1 MGTKLLILAQ
11 SYIFTGWIDLGKAIS
26 DMFGGGDSKD
36 DLINAAN
43 SLDNIRPYLHFQDAV
58 GQVFNWIKWGII
70 KGVYNMA
77 NAAENL
83 ATNSLDFSKILQDA
97 GLNKWIQGYVLG
109 AAAAVMI
116 AVLVW
121 IGIKMML
128 GKEKTPVQ
136 NVILQAIIATFLIFN
151 LQPLTNWVVDQSTNI
166 YKAEVTE
173 GNTSSIPFEIIKG
186 NTNDIAYL
194 VYNNWPDFGTKK
206 DSGKIK
212 TLTDEDYGYNGW
224 GGKDGKKSFDR
235 LSATNLASAIT
246 PDTVDAMEKTAEK
259 LQKDHNWKTLKFKP
273 KYLKYQLIDGGD
285 KPAAVKIGKSSVPF
299 SNSYSGGYQRY
310 TVAFLPVVVSLL
322 ALSVAFLFITYVIIK
337 SFLDLAI
344 MQILA
349 LLIFSTDLDSG
360 ARTKAAIQDMFTAAL
375 TIALQGFELAFY
387 RIVVNFM
394 TNADMGPILYCVA
407 MIAATAMLWTGSS
420 KTAKFFGVD
429 TGAQKGW
436 AMGAIAA
443 NQTAGLFKKGAGL
456 IGGSVKGTAKMAHK
470 AVDLGGAGKTGVAAA
485 KEAHS
490 NGKTW
495 ADSLHEGYNASHAKS
510 QLKKDFLNGGGSR
523 HQWNKANRTGLV
535 PTTVSE
541 MADRMKQNNG
551 LTDNEYNAL
560 RKPTSDKNRYEDF
573 ALEHANTAQ
582 KSGLKS
588 SIEGAK
594 SALYTAY
601 PVRNNSQEVAEAR
614 KDLRHAVK
622 EGKQTINDPNATDKE
637 MEQAKSKIDV
647 AAERYRKA
655 TGMTPPNI
663 PPTPNRS
670 ETDENTKVDESK
682 DKITTPPNIPNMDQ
696 TTDSKDDDKP
706 PVPPINT
713 EAKEMPKVSE
723 ENVQGQGNKKK
734 ILEKSTPDEITKS
747 KEKAKESIVTNHEPD
762 DPSTETKDNK
772 VNELPK
778 VSEEQIQGQDNRKH
792 ITEKGGTNQITKAK
806 EKGID
811 QKINSQDDEK
821 KDDIPTNTVASETT
835 KLSEEQVQGQ
845 GTRKNIIEKGGVDQ
859 ISKIKDQTNNPSTIT
874 NEKTV
879 GSSDQHIPTNTES
892 TTVNEEQ
899 VQGQGS
905 EKNIVEKG
913 GVDQISKIKDQ
924 TNNPSTVT
932 DEKTIG
938 NSDQHVPTNTEST
951 PVSEEQIQ
959 GQGSKKNIVEKGG
972 VDQIS
977 KIKDQTNNPSTIT
990 NEKTIETPAP
1000 SSPTTGSTTVSEEQV
1015 QGHGGSKNVI
1025 EKTEPQSVTITK
1037 DKSGRPTITTTTTS
1051 QTSAVTNPEVIQ
1063 PDTQEQTIQESPQ
1076 KVNITKTGG
1085 SQDIT
1090 ISSQPSSTN
1099 TTVSETPTKFAAPDP
1114 TLVSNN
1120 PSAPTL
1126 ESVLHGKH
1134 YVKHYTQNVK
1144 QDVTTEINREQI
1156 DHHIDKFNKKVDF
1169 KSTNSNNIAPKPPRK
1184 DK

>member
-70 KGVYNMA
+70 KGVYSMA

-407 MIAATAMLWTGSS
+407 MIAATAMLWTGSA

-485 KEAHS
+485 TKAHK

-495 ADSLHEGYNASHAKS
+495 GDSFHEGYNASHAKS
-510 QLKKDFLNGGGSR
+510 QLKKDFLAGGGSR

-560 RKPTSDKNRYEDF
+560 RKPTSDKNRHEDF

-655 TGMTPPNI
+655 TGVTPPNI
-663 PPTPNRS
+663 PPTPNSS
-670 ETDENTKVDESK
+670 ETDENTTVDESK
-682 DKITTPPNIPNMDQ
+682 DKTTTPPNIDQ

-706 PVPPINT
+706 PVPPMNT

-762 DPSTETKDNK
+762 NPSTETKDNK

-874 NEKTV
+874 
-879 GSSDQHIPTNTES
+879 S
-892 TTVNEEQ
+892 
-899 VQGQGS
+899 
-905 EKNIVEKG
+905 
-913 GVDQISKIKDQ
+913 
-924 TNNPSTVT
+924 
-932 DEKTIG
+932 
-938 NSDQHVPTNTEST
+938 
-951 PVSEEQIQ
+951 
-959 GQGSKKNIVEKGG
+959 
-972 VDQIS
+972 
-977 KIKDQTNNPSTIT
+977 
-990 NEKTIETPAP
+990 EKTIENSPP
-1000 SSPTTGSTTVSEEQV
+1000 SSPTTESTTVSEEQV
-1015 QGHGGSKNVI
+1015 QGQGTRKNII
-1025 EKTEPQSVTITK
+1025 EKTEPQSVIITK
-1037 DKSGRPTITTTTTS
+1037 DKSGRPTITTTS

-1114 TLVSNN
+1114 TLISNN

-1134 YVKHYTQNVK
+1134 FVKHYTQNVK

-1169 KSTNSNNIAPKPPRK
+1169 KSTGSNNIAPKPPRK

>member
-1 MGTKLLILAQ
+1 MGTKLLVLAQ

-70 KGVYNMA
+70 KGVYSMA

-97 GLNKWIQGYVLG
+97 GLNKWIQGYILG

-173 GNTSSIPFEIIKG
+173 GNSSSIPFEIIKG

-407 MIAATAMLWTGSS
+407 MLAATAMLWTGSS

-470 AVDLGGAGKTGVAAA
+470 AVDLGGAGKAGVAAA

-551 LTDNEYNAL
+551 LTDNEYNML

-573 ALEHANTAQ
+573 ALNHADTAQ

-588 SIEGAK
+588 SIDAAK

-637 MEQAKSKIDV
+637 MDQAKSKIDM
-647 AAERYRKA
+647 ATERYRKA

-670 ETDENTKVDESK
+670 EADENTKVDESK
-682 DKITTPPNIPNMDQ
+682 DQITTPPNIDQ

-706 PVPPINT
+706 PIPPINT

-723 ENVQGQGNKKK
+723 KNVQGQSNKKK
-734 ILEKSTPDEITKS
+734 ILEKSTPDEVTKS
-747 KEKAKESIVTNHEPD
+747 KEKAKESIVTNNEPD
-762 DPSTETKDNK
+762 DPSKETKDNK

-806 EKGID
+806 EKGIN

-859 ISKIKDQTNNPSTIT
+859 ISKIKD
-874 NEKTV
+874 K
-879 GSSDQHIPTNTES
+879 
-892 TTVNEEQ
+892 
-899 VQGQGS
+899 
-905 EKNIVEKG
+905 
-913 GVDQISKIKDQ
+913 

-932 DEKTIG
+932 DEKTIE
-938 NSDQHVPTNTEST
+938 NST
-951 PVSEEQIQ
+951 PSSPTTEANTVSEEQIQ
-959 GQGSKKNIVEKGG
+959 G
-972 VDQIS
+972 
-977 KIKDQTNNPSTIT
+977 
-990 NEKTIETPAP
+990 
-1000 SSPTTGSTTVSEEQV
+1000 
-1015 QGHGGSKNVI
+1015 HGGNKNVI
-1025 EKTEPQSVTITK
+1025 EKMGPQSVTITK

-1134 YVKHYTQNVK
+1134 FVKHYTQNVK

-1169 KSTNSNNIAPKPPRK
+1169 KSTGSNNIAPKPPRK

>member
-1 MGTKLLILAQ
+1 MYGKEKYMGTKLLILAQ

-70 KGVYNMA
+70 KGVYSMA

-173 GNTSSIPFEIIKG
+173 GNSSSIPFEIIKG

-407 MIAATAMLWTGSS
+407 MLAATAMLWTGSS

-551 LTDNEYNAL
+551 LTDNEYNML

-573 ALEHANTAQ
+573 ALNHADTAQ

-588 SIEGAK
+588 SIDAAK

-637 MEQAKSKIDV
+637 MDQAKSKIDV

-670 ETDENTKVDESK
+670 EADENTKVDESK
-682 DKITTPPNIPNMDQ
+682 DKITTPPNIDQ

-723 ENVQGQGNKKK
+723 ENVQGQSNKKK
-734 ILEKSTPDEITKS
+734 ILEKSTPDEVTKS
-747 KEKAKESIVTNHEPD
+747 KEKAKESIVTNNKPD
-762 DPSTETKDNK
+762 DPSKETKDNK

-792 ITEKGGTNQITKAK
+792 VTEKGGTNQITKAK
-806 EKGID
+806 EKGIN

-859 ISKIKDQTNNPSTIT
+859 ISKIKDQTNNPST
-874 NEKTV
+874 
-879 GSSDQHIPTNTES
+879 
-892 TTVNEEQ
+892 
-899 VQGQGS
+899 
-905 EKNIVEKG
+905 
-913 GVDQISKIKDQ
+913 
-924 TNNPSTVT
+924 VT
-932 DEKTIG
+932 DEKTIE
-938 NSDQHVPTNTEST
+938 NST
-951 PVSEEQIQ
+951 PSIPTTEANTVSEEQIQ
-959 GQGSKKNIVEKGG
+959 G
-972 VDQIS
+972 
-977 KIKDQTNNPSTIT
+977 
-990 NEKTIETPAP
+990 
-1000 SSPTTGSTTVSEEQV
+1000 
-1015 QGHGGSKNVI
+1015 HGGSKNLI
-1025 EKTEPQSVTITK
+1025 EKTGPQSVTITK

-1090 ISSQPSSTN
+1090 ISSKPSSTN

-1134 YVKHYTQNVK
+1134 FVKHYTQNVK

-1169 KSTNSNNIAPKPPRK
+1169 KSTGSNNIAPKPPRK

>member
-1 MGTKLLILAQ
+1 MYGKEKYMGTKLLVLAQ

-70 KGVYNMA
+70 KGVYSMA

-97 GLNKWIQGYVLG
+97 GLNKWIQGYILG

-173 GNTSSIPFEIIKG
+173 GNSSSIPFEIIKG

-407 MIAATAMLWTGSS
+407 MLAATAMLWTGSS

-470 AVDLGGAGKTGVAAA
+470 AVDLGGAGKAGVAAA

-551 LTDNEYNAL
+551 LTDNEYNML

-573 ALEHANTAQ
+573 ALNHADTAQ

-588 SIEGAK
+588 SIDAAK

-637 MEQAKSKIDV
+637 MDQAKSKIDM
-647 AAERYRKA
+647 ATERYRKA

-670 ETDENTKVDESK
+670 EADENTKVDESK
-682 DKITTPPNIPNMDQ
+682 DQITTPPNIDQ

-706 PVPPINT
+706 PIPPINT

-723 ENVQGQGNKKK
+723 KNVQGQSNKKK
-734 ILEKSTPDEITKS
+734 ILEKSTPDEVTKS
-747 KEKAKESIVTNHEPD
+747 KEKAKESIVTNNEPD
-762 DPSTETKDNK
+762 DPSKETKDNK

-806 EKGID
+806 EKGIN

-859 ISKIKDQTNNPSTIT
+859 ISKIKD
-874 NEKTV
+874 K
-879 GSSDQHIPTNTES
+879 
-892 TTVNEEQ
+892 
-899 VQGQGS
+899 
-905 EKNIVEKG
+905 
-913 GVDQISKIKDQ
+913 

-932 DEKTIG
+932 DEKTIE
-938 NSDQHVPTNTEST
+938 NST
-951 PVSEEQIQ
+951 PSSPTTEANTVSEEQIQ
-959 GQGSKKNIVEKGG
+959 G
-972 VDQIS
+972 
-977 KIKDQTNNPSTIT
+977 
-990 NEKTIETPAP
+990 
-1000 SSPTTGSTTVSEEQV
+1000 
-1015 QGHGGSKNVI
+1015 HGGNKNVI
-1025 EKTEPQSVTITK
+1025 EKTGPQSVTITK

-1134 YVKHYTQNVK
+1134 FVKHYTQNVK

-1169 KSTNSNNIAPKPPRK
+1169 KSTGSNNIAPKPPRK

>member
-1 MGTKLLILAQ
+1 MYGKEKYMGTKLLILAQ

-70 KGVYNMA
+70 KGVYSMA

-173 GNTSSIPFEIIKG
+173 GNSSSIPFEIIKG

-407 MIAATAMLWTGSS
+407 MLAATAMLWTGSS

-551 LTDNEYNAL
+551 LTDNEYNML

-573 ALEHANTAQ
+573 ALNHADTAQ

-588 SIEGAK
+588 SIDAAK

-637 MEQAKSKIDV
+637 MDQAKSKIDV

-670 ETDENTKVDESK
+670 EADENTKVDESK
-682 DKITTPPNIPNMDQ
+682 DKITTPPNIDQ

-723 ENVQGQGNKKK
+723 ENVQGQSNKKK
-734 ILEKSTPDEITKS
+734 ILEKSTPDEVTKS
-747 KEKAKESIVTNHEPD
+747 KEKAKESIVTNNKPD
-762 DPSTETKDNK
+762 DPSKETKDNK

-792 ITEKGGTNQITKAK
+792 VTEKGGTNQITKAK
-806 EKGID
+806 EKGIN

-859 ISKIKDQTNNPSTIT
+859 ISKIKDQTNNPST
-874 NEKTV
+874 
-879 GSSDQHIPTNTES
+879 
-892 TTVNEEQ
+892 
-899 VQGQGS
+899 
-905 EKNIVEKG
+905 
-913 GVDQISKIKDQ
+913 
-924 TNNPSTVT
+924 VT
-932 DEKTIG
+932 DEKTIE
-938 NSDQHVPTNTEST
+938 NST
-951 PVSEEQIQ
+951 PSSPTTEANTVSEEQIQ
-959 GQGSKKNIVEKGG
+959 G
-972 VDQIS
+972 
-977 KIKDQTNNPSTIT
+977 
-990 NEKTIETPAP
+990 
-1000 SSPTTGSTTVSEEQV
+1000 
-1015 QGHGGSKNVI
+1015 HGGSKNLI
-1025 EKTEPQSVTITK
+1025 EKTGPQSVTITK

-1051 QTSAVTNPEVIQ
+1051 QTSAVTNSEVIQ

-1134 YVKHYTQNVK
+1134 FVKHYTQNVK

-1169 KSTNSNNIAPKPPRK
+1169 KSTGSNNIAPKPPRK

>member
-151 LQPLTNWVVDQSTNI
+151 LQPLNNWVVDQSTNI

-387 RIVVNFM
+387 RIVVNFI

-510 QLKKDFLNGGGSR
+510 QLKKDFLNSGSR

-551 LTDNEYNAL
+551 LLDNEYNAL

-696 TTDSKDDDKP
+696 
-706 PVPPINT
+706 
-713 EAKEMPKVSE
+713 
-723 ENVQGQGNKKK
+723 KKK

-859 ISKIKDQTNNPSTIT
+859 ISKIKDQTNNPSTET
-874 NEKTV
+874 KDNK
-879 GSSDQHIPTNTES
+879 
-892 TTVNEEQ
+892 VNELP
-899 VQGQGS
+899 
-905 EKNIVEKG
+905 K
-913 GVDQISKIKDQ
+913 
-924 TNNPSTVT
+924 
-932 DEKTIG
+932 
-938 NSDQHVPTNTEST
+938 
-951 PVSEEQIQ
+951 VSEEQI
-959 GQGSKKNIVEKGG
+959 
-972 VDQIS
+972 
-977 KIKDQTNNPSTIT
+977 
-990 NEKTIETPAP
+990 
-1000 SSPTTGSTTVSEEQV
+1000 

-1025 EKTEPQSVTITK
+1025 EKTAPQSVTITK

-1099 TTVSETPTKFAAPDP
+1099 TTVSETPTKFAAPNP

>member
-1 MGTKLLILAQ
+1 MYGKEKYMGTKLLILAQ

-70 KGVYNMA
+70 KGVYSMA

-173 GNTSSIPFEIIKG
+173 GNSSSIPFEIIKG

-407 MIAATAMLWTGSS
+407 MLAATAMLWTGSS

-551 LTDNEYNAL
+551 LTDNEYNML

-573 ALEHANTAQ
+573 ALNHADTAQ

-588 SIEGAK
+588 SIDAAK

-637 MEQAKSKIDV
+637 MDQAKSKIDV

-670 ETDENTKVDESK
+670 EPNRSEADENTKVDESK
-682 DKITTPPNIPNMDQ
+682 DKITTPPNIDQ

-723 ENVQGQGNKKK
+723 ENVQGQSNKKK
-734 ILEKSTPDEITKS
+734 ILEKSTPDEVTKS
-747 KEKAKESIVTNHEPD
+747 KEKAKESIVTNNEPD
-762 DPSTETKDNK
+762 DPSKETKDNK

-792 ITEKGGTNQITKAK
+792 VTEKGGTNQITKAK
-806 EKGID
+806 EKGIN

-859 ISKIKDQTNNPSTIT
+859 ISKIKDQTNNPSTVT
-874 NEKTV
+874 DEKTI
-879 GSSDQHIPTNTES
+879 GNSGQHIPTNTES
-892 TTVNEEQ
+892 TPVN
-899 VQGQGS
+899 
-905 EKNIVEKG
+905 
-913 GVDQISKIKDQ
+913 
-924 TNNPSTVT
+924 
-932 DEKTIG
+932 
-938 NSDQHVPTNTEST
+938 
-951 PVSEEQIQ
+951 EEQIQ
-959 GQGSKKNIVEKGG
+959 GQDNKKNIVEKGG

-990 NEKTIETPAP
+990 NEKTIENSTP
-1000 SSPTTGSTTVSEEQV
+1000 SSPTTEANTVSEEQI
-1015 QGHGGSKNVI
+1015 QGHGGSKNLI
-1025 EKTEPQSVTITK
+1025 EKTGPQSVTITK

-1099 TTVSETPTKFAAPDP
+1099 TTVSETPNKFAAPDP
-1114 TLVSNN
+1114 TLISNN

-1134 YVKHYTQNVK
+1134 FVKHYTQNVK

-1169 KSTNSNNIAPKPPRK
+1169 KSTGSNNIAPKPPRK

>member
-70 KGVYNMA
+70 KGVYSMA

-173 GNTSSIPFEIIKG
+173 GNSSSIPFEIIKG

-407 MIAATAMLWTGSS
+407 MLAATAMLWTGSS

-551 LTDNEYNAL
+551 LTDNEYNML

-573 ALEHANTAQ
+573 ALNHADTAQ

-588 SIEGAK
+588 SIDAAK

-637 MEQAKSKIDV
+637 MDQAKSKIDV

-670 ETDENTKVDESK
+670 EADENTKVDESK
-682 DKITTPPNIPNMDQ
+682 DKITTPPNIDQ

-723 ENVQGQGNKKK
+723 ENVQGQSNKKK
-734 ILEKSTPDEITKS
+734 ILEKSTPDEVTKS
-747 KEKAKESIVTNHEPD
+747 KEKAKESIVTNNKPD
-762 DPSTETKDNK
+762 DPSKETKDNK

-792 ITEKGGTNQITKAK
+792 VTEKGGTNQITKAK
-806 EKGID
+806 EKGIN

-859 ISKIKDQTNNPSTIT
+859 ISKIKDQTNNPST
-874 NEKTV
+874 
-879 GSSDQHIPTNTES
+879 
-892 TTVNEEQ
+892 
-899 VQGQGS
+899 
-905 EKNIVEKG
+905 
-913 GVDQISKIKDQ
+913 
-924 TNNPSTVT
+924 VT
-932 DEKTIG
+932 DEKTIE
-938 NSDQHVPTNTEST
+938 NST
-951 PVSEEQIQ
+951 PSIPTTEANTVSEEQIQ
-959 GQGSKKNIVEKGG
+959 G
-972 VDQIS
+972 
-977 KIKDQTNNPSTIT
+977 
-990 NEKTIETPAP
+990 
-1000 SSPTTGSTTVSEEQV
+1000 
-1015 QGHGGSKNVI
+1015 HGGSKNLI
-1025 EKTEPQSVTITK
+1025 EKTGPQSVTITK

-1090 ISSQPSSTN
+1090 ISSKPSSTN

-1134 YVKHYTQNVK
+1134 FVKHYTQNVK

-1169 KSTNSNNIAPKPPRK
+1169 KSTGSNNIAPKPPRK

>member
-70 KGVYNMA
+70 KGVYSMA

-485 KEAHS
+485 TKAHK

-495 ADSLHEGYNASHAKS
+495 GDSFHEGYNASHAKS
-510 QLKKDFLNGGGSR
+510 QLKKDFLAGGGSR

-601 PVRNNSQEVAEAR
+601 PVGNNSQEVAEAR

-637 MEQAKSKIDV
+637 MDQAKSKIDV

-670 ETDENTKVDESK
+670 EADENTKVDESK
-682 DKITTPPNIPNMDQ
+682 DKITTPPNIDQ

-723 ENVQGQGNKKK
+723 ENVQGQSNKKK

-747 KEKAKESIVTNHEPD
+747 KEKAKE
-762 DPSTETKDNK
+762 
-772 VNELPK
+772 
-778 VSEEQIQGQDNRKH
+778 
-792 ITEKGGTNQITKAK
+792 
-806 EKGID
+806 KGIN

-821 KDDIPTNTVASETT
+821 KDDIPNNTVANETT

-845 GTRKNIIEKGGVDQ
+845 G
-859 ISKIKDQTNNPSTIT
+859 
-874 NEKTV
+874 
-879 GSSDQHIPTNTES
+879 
-892 TTVNEEQ
+892 
-899 VQGQGS
+899 
-905 EKNIVEKG
+905 
-913 GVDQISKIKDQ
+913 
-924 TNNPSTVT
+924 
-932 DEKTIG
+932 
-938 NSDQHVPTNTEST
+938 
-951 PVSEEQIQ
+951 
-959 GQGSKKNIVEKGG
+959 
-972 VDQIS
+972 
-977 KIKDQTNNPSTIT
+977 
-990 NEKTIETPAP
+990 
-1000 SSPTTGSTTVSEEQV
+1000 
-1015 QGHGGSKNVI
+1015 
-1025 EKTEPQSVTITK
+1025 QSVTITK
-1037 DKSGRPTITTTTTS
+1037 DTSGRPTITTTS

-1063 PDTQEQTIQESPQ
+1063 PDTQEQTIQDSPQ

-1099 TTVSETPTKFAAPDP
+1099 TTISETPTKFVAPDP

-1144 QDVTTEINREQI
+1144 QDITTEINREQL

-1169 KSTNSNNIAPKPPRK
+1169 KSTNSNNIASKPLRK

>member
-36 DLINAAN
+36 DLTNAAN

-70 KGVYNMA
+70 KGVYSMA

-485 KEAHS
+485 TKAHK

-495 ADSLHEGYNASHAKS
+495 GDSFHEGYNASHAKS
-510 QLKKDFLNGGGSR
+510 QLKKDFLAGGGSR

-560 RKPTSDKNRYEDF
+560 RKPTGDKNRYEDF

-655 TGMTPPNI
+655 TGVTPPNI
-663 PPTPNRS
+663 PPTPNSS

-682 DKITTPPNIPNMDQ
+682 DKITTPPNIDQ

-706 PVPPINT
+706 PVPPMNT

-762 DPSTETKDNK
+762 NPSTETKDNK

-806 EKGID
+806 EKGIN

-899 VQGQGS
+899 VQGQG
-905 EKNIVEKG
+905 N
-913 GVDQISKIKDQ
+913 
-924 TNNPSTVT
+924 
-932 DEKTIG
+932 
-938 NSDQHVPTNTEST
+938 
-951 PVSEEQIQ
+951 
-959 GQGSKKNIVEKGG
+959 KKNIVEKGG

-990 NEKTIETPAP
+990 SEKTIENSTP
-1000 SSPTTGSTTVSEEQV
+1000 SSPTTESTTVSEEQV
-1015 QGHGGSKNVI
+1015 QGQGTRKNII
-1025 EKTEPQSVTITK
+1025 EKTEPQSVIITK
-1037 DKSGRPTITTTTTS
+1037 DKSGRPTITTTS

-1114 TLVSNN
+1114 TLISNN

-1134 YVKHYTQNVK
+1134 FVKHYTQNVK

-1169 KSTNSNNIAPKPPRK
+1169 KSTGSNNIAPKPPRK

>member
-1 MGTKLLILAQ
+1 MYGKEKYMGTKLLILAQ

-36 DLINAAN
+36 DLTNAAN

-70 KGVYNMA
+70 KGVYSMA

-485 KEAHS
+485 TKAHK

-495 ADSLHEGYNASHAKS
+495 GDSFHEGYNASHAKS
-510 QLKKDFLNGGGSR
+510 QLKKDFLAGGGSR

-655 TGMTPPNI
+655 TGVTPPNI
-663 PPTPNRS
+663 PPTPNSS

-682 DKITTPPNIPNMDQ
+682 DKITTPPNIDQ

-706 PVPPINT
+706 PVPPMNT

-762 DPSTETKDNK
+762 NPSTETKDNK

-806 EKGID
+806 EKGIN

-899 VQGQGS
+899 VQGQG
-905 EKNIVEKG
+905 N
-913 GVDQISKIKDQ
+913 
-924 TNNPSTVT
+924 
-932 DEKTIG
+932 
-938 NSDQHVPTNTEST
+938 
-951 PVSEEQIQ
+951 
-959 GQGSKKNIVEKGG
+959 KKNIVEKGG

-990 NEKTIETPAP
+990 SEKTIENSTP
-1000 SSPTTGSTTVSEEQV
+1000 SSPTTESTTVSEEQV
-1015 QGHGGSKNVI
+1015 QGQGTRKNII
-1025 EKTEPQSVTITK
+1025 EKTEPQSVIITK
-1037 DKSGRPTITTTTTS
+1037 DKSGRPTITTTS

-1114 TLVSNN
+1114 TLISNN

-1134 YVKHYTQNVK
+1134 FVKHYTQNVK

-1169 KSTNSNNIAPKPPRK
+1169 KSTGSNNIAPKPPRK

>member
-70 KGVYNMA
+70 KGVYSMA

-173 GNTSSIPFEIIKG
+173 GNSSSIPFEIIKG

-407 MIAATAMLWTGSS
+407 MLAATAMLWTGSS

-551 LTDNEYNAL
+551 LTDNEYNML

-573 ALEHANTAQ
+573 ALNHADTAQ

-588 SIEGAK
+588 SIDAAK

-637 MEQAKSKIDV
+637 MDQAKSKIDV

-670 ETDENTKVDESK
+670 EADENTKVDESK
-682 DKITTPPNIPNMDQ
+682 DKITTPPNIDQ

-723 ENVQGQGNKKK
+723 ENVQGQSNKKK
-734 ILEKSTPDEITKS
+734 ILEKSTPDEVTKS
-747 KEKAKESIVTNHEPD
+747 KEKAKESIVTNNKPD
-762 DPSTETKDNK
+762 DPSKETKDNK

-792 ITEKGGTNQITKAK
+792 VTEKGGTNQITKAK
-806 EKGID
+806 EKGIN

-859 ISKIKDQTNNPSTIT
+859 ISKIKDQTNNPST
-874 NEKTV
+874 
-879 GSSDQHIPTNTES
+879 
-892 TTVNEEQ
+892 
-899 VQGQGS
+899 
-905 EKNIVEKG
+905 
-913 GVDQISKIKDQ
+913 
-924 TNNPSTVT
+924 VT
-932 DEKTIG
+932 DEKTIE
-938 NSDQHVPTNTEST
+938 NST
-951 PVSEEQIQ
+951 PSSPTTEANTVSEEQIQ
-959 GQGSKKNIVEKGG
+959 G
-972 VDQIS
+972 
-977 KIKDQTNNPSTIT
+977 
-990 NEKTIETPAP
+990 
-1000 SSPTTGSTTVSEEQV
+1000 
-1015 QGHGGSKNVI
+1015 HGGSKNLI
-1025 EKTEPQSVTITK
+1025 EKTGPQSVTITK

-1051 QTSAVTNPEVIQ
+1051 QTSAVTNSEVIQ

-1134 YVKHYTQNVK
+1134 FVKHYTQNVK

-1169 KSTNSNNIAPKPPRK
+1169 KSTGSNNIAPKPPRK

>member
-70 KGVYNMA
+70 KGVYSMA

-485 KEAHS
+485 TKAHK

-495 ADSLHEGYNASHAKS
+495 GDSFHEGYNASHAKS
-510 QLKKDFLNGGGSR
+510 QLKKDFLAGGGSR

-601 PVRNNSQEVAEAR
+601 PVGNNSQEVAEAR

-637 MEQAKSKIDV
+637 MDQAKSKIDV

-670 ETDENTKVDESK
+670 EADENTKVDESK
-682 DKITTPPNIPNMDQ
+682 DKITTPPNIDQ

-713 EAKEMPKVSE
+713 EAKKMPKVSE
-723 ENVQGQGNKKK
+723 ENVQGQSNKKK

-747 KEKAKESIVTNHEPD
+747 KEKAKE
-762 DPSTETKDNK
+762 
-772 VNELPK
+772 
-778 VSEEQIQGQDNRKH
+778 
-792 ITEKGGTNQITKAK
+792 
-806 EKGID
+806 KGIN

-821 KDDIPTNTVASETT
+821 KDDIPNNTVASETT

-845 GTRKNIIEKGGVDQ
+845 GARKNII
-859 ISKIKDQTNNPSTIT
+859 
-874 NEKTV
+874 
-879 GSSDQHIPTNTES
+879 
-892 TTVNEEQ
+892 
-899 VQGQGS
+899 
-905 EKNIVEKG
+905 EKG

-938 NSDQHVPTNTEST
+938 NSGQHIPTNTEST
-951 PVSEEQIQ
+951 PVNEEQIQ
-959 GQGSKKNIVEKGG
+959 EQGSKKNI
-972 VDQIS
+972 
-977 KIKDQTNNPSTIT
+977 
-990 NEKTIETPAP
+990 
-1000 SSPTTGSTTVSEEQV
+1000 
-1015 QGHGGSKNVI
+1015 I
-1025 EKTEPQSVTITK
+1025 EKTGPQSVTITK
-1037 DKSGRPTITTTTTS
+1037 DTSGRPTITTTS

-1063 PDTQEQTIQESPQ
+1063 PDTQEQTIQDSPQ

-1099 TTVSETPTKFAAPDP
+1099 TTISETPTKFVAPDP

-1144 QDVTTEINREQI
+1144 QDITTEINREQL

-1169 KSTNSNNIAPKPPRK
+1169 KSTNSNNIASKPLRK

>member
-1 MGTKLLILAQ
+1 MYGKEKYMGIKLLVLAQ

-70 KGVYNMA
+70 KGVYSMA

-97 GLNKWIQGYVLG
+97 GLNKWIQGYILG

-173 GNTSSIPFEIIKG
+173 GNSSSIPFEIIKG

-407 MIAATAMLWTGSS
+407 MLAATAMLWTGSS

-573 ALEHANTAQ
+573 ALKHADTAQ
-582 KSGLKS
+582 KSGLRS
-588 SIEGAK
+588 SLDNAD

-601 PVRNNSQEVAEAR
+601 PVRNNSEEVAKAR

-637 MEQAKSKIDV
+637 MDQAKSKIDV

-670 ETDENTKVDESK
+670 EADENTKVDESK
-682 DKITTPPNIPNMDQ
+682 DKITTPPNIDQ

-723 ENVQGQGNKKK
+723 ENVQGQSNKKK
-734 ILEKSTPDEITKS
+734 ILEKSTPDEVTKS
-747 KEKAKESIVTNHEPD
+747 KEKAKESIVTNNEPD
-762 DPSTETKDNK
+762 DPSKETNEPDDPSKETKDNK

-806 EKGID
+806 EKGIN

-874 NEKTV
+874 NEKT
-879 GSSDQHIPTNTES
+879 IEN
-892 TTVNEEQ
+892 
-899 VQGQGS
+899 
-905 EKNIVEKG
+905 
-913 GVDQISKIKDQ
+913 
-924 TNNPSTVT
+924 
-932 DEKTIG
+932 
-938 NSDQHVPTNTEST
+938 ST
-951 PVSEEQIQ
+951 PSSPTTEANTVSEEQI
-959 GQGSKKNIVEKGG
+959 
-972 VDQIS
+972 
-977 KIKDQTNNPSTIT
+977 
-990 NEKTIETPAP
+990 
-1000 SSPTTGSTTVSEEQV
+1000 

-1025 EKTEPQSVTITK
+1025 EKTDPQSVTITK

-1134 YVKHYTQNVK
+1134 FVKHYTQNVK

-1169 KSTNSNNIAPKPPRK
+1169 KSTGSNNIAPKPPRK

>member
-151 LQPLTNWVVDQSTNI
+151 LQPLNNWVVDQSTNI

-387 RIVVNFM
+387 RIVVNFI

-510 QLKKDFLNGGGSR
+510 QLKKDFLNSGSR

-551 LTDNEYNAL
+551 LLDNEYNAL

-696 TTDSKDDDKP
+696 
-706 PVPPINT
+706 
-713 EAKEMPKVSE
+713 
-723 ENVQGQGNKKK
+723 KKK

-859 ISKIKDQTNNPSTIT
+859 ISKIKDQTNNPSTETKDNKVNELPKVSEEQIQGQDNRKHIT
-874 NEKTV
+874 EKGGTNQITKAKEK
-879 GSSDQHIPTNTES
+879 GIDQKINSQDDEKKDDIPTNTVASE
-892 TTVNEEQ
+892 TTKLSEEQ
-899 VQGQGS
+899 VQGQGTR
-905 EKNIVEKG
+905 KNIIEKG

-924 TNNPSTVT
+924 TNNPSTETKDNKVN
-932 DEKTIG
+932 ELPK
-938 NSDQHVPTNTEST
+938 
-951 PVSEEQIQ
+951 VSEEQI
-959 GQGSKKNIVEKGG
+959 
-972 VDQIS
+972 
-977 KIKDQTNNPSTIT
+977 
-990 NEKTIETPAP
+990 
-1000 SSPTTGSTTVSEEQV
+1000 

-1025 EKTEPQSVTITK
+1025 EKTAPQSVTITK

>member
-70 KGVYNMA
+70 KGVYSMA

-173 GNTSSIPFEIIKG
+173 GNSSSIPFEIIKG

-285 KPAAVKIGKSSVPF
+285 KPTPVKIGKSSVPF

-407 MIAATAMLWTGSS
+407 MLAATAMLWTGSS

-551 LTDNEYNAL
+551 LTDNEYNML

-573 ALEHANTAQ
+573 ALNHADTAQ

-588 SIEGAK
+588 SIDAAK

-637 MEQAKSKIDV
+637 MDQAKSKIDV

-670 ETDENTKVDESK
+670 EADENTKVDESK
-682 DKITTPPNIPNMDQ
+682 DKITTPPNIDQ

-723 ENVQGQGNKKK
+723 ENVQGQSNKKK
-734 ILEKSTPDEITKS
+734 ILEKSTPDEVTKS
-747 KEKAKESIVTNHEPD
+747 KEKAKESIVTNNKPD
-762 DPSTETKDNK
+762 DPSKETKDNK

-792 ITEKGGTNQITKAK
+792 VTEKGGTNQITKAK
-806 EKGID
+806 EKGIN

-859 ISKIKDQTNNPSTIT
+859 ISKIKDQTNNPST
-874 NEKTV
+874 
-879 GSSDQHIPTNTES
+879 
-892 TTVNEEQ
+892 
-899 VQGQGS
+899 
-905 EKNIVEKG
+905 
-913 GVDQISKIKDQ
+913 
-924 TNNPSTVT
+924 VT
-932 DEKTIG
+932 DEKTIE
-938 NSDQHVPTNTEST
+938 NST
-951 PVSEEQIQ
+951 PSSPTTEANTVSEEQIQ
-959 GQGSKKNIVEKGG
+959 G
-972 VDQIS
+972 
-977 KIKDQTNNPSTIT
+977 
-990 NEKTIETPAP
+990 
-1000 SSPTTGSTTVSEEQV
+1000 
-1015 QGHGGSKNVI
+1015 HGGSKNLI
-1025 EKTEPQSVTITK
+1025 EKTGPQSVTITK

-1134 YVKHYTQNVK
+1134 FVKHYTQNVK

-1169 KSTNSNNIAPKPPRK
+1169 KSTGSNNIAPKPPRK

>member
-1 MGTKLLILAQ
+1 MGTKLLVLAQ

-70 KGVYNMA
+70 KGVYSMA

-97 GLNKWIQGYVLG
+97 GLNKWIQGYILG

-173 GNTSSIPFEIIKG
+173 GNSSSIPFEIIKG

-407 MIAATAMLWTGSS
+407 MLAATAMLWTGSS

-470 AVDLGGAGKTGVAAA
+470 AVDLGGAGKAGVAAA

-551 LTDNEYNAL
+551 LTDNEYNML

-573 ALEHANTAQ
+573 ALNHANTAQ

-588 SIEGAK
+588 SIDAAK

-637 MEQAKSKIDV
+637 MDQAKSKIDV

-670 ETDENTKVDESK
+670 EADENTKVDESK
-682 DKITTPPNIPNMDQ
+682 DKITTPPNIDQ
-696 TTDSKDDDKP
+696 TTDSKDDDKPPVPPVP

-723 ENVQGQGNKKK
+723 ENVQGQSNKKK
-734 ILEKSTPDEITKS
+734 ILEKSTPDEVTKS
-747 KEKAKESIVTNHEPD
+747 KEKAKESIVTNNEPD
-762 DPSTETKDNK
+762 DPSKETKDNK

-806 EKGID
+806 EKGIN

-874 NEKTV
+874 NEKT
-879 GSSDQHIPTNTES
+879 IEN
-892 TTVNEEQ
+892 
-899 VQGQGS
+899 
-905 EKNIVEKG
+905 
-913 GVDQISKIKDQ
+913 
-924 TNNPSTVT
+924 
-932 DEKTIG
+932 
-938 NSDQHVPTNTEST
+938 ST
-951 PVSEEQIQ
+951 PSSPTTEANTVSEEQI
-959 GQGSKKNIVEKGG
+959 
-972 VDQIS
+972 
-977 KIKDQTNNPSTIT
+977 
-990 NEKTIETPAP
+990 
-1000 SSPTTGSTTVSEEQV
+1000 

-1025 EKTEPQSVTITK
+1025 EKTDPQSVTITK

-1134 YVKHYTQNVK
+1134 FVKHYTQNVK

-1169 KSTNSNNIAPKPPRK
+1169 KSTGSNNIAPKPPRK

>member
-36 DLINAAN
+36 DLTNAAN

-70 KGVYNMA
+70 KGVYSMA

-485 KEAHS
+485 TKAHK

-495 ADSLHEGYNASHAKS
+495 GDSFHEGYNASHAKS
-510 QLKKDFLNGGGSR
+510 QLKKDFLAGGGSR

-655 TGMTPPNI
+655 TGVTPPNI
-663 PPTPNRS
+663 PPTPNSS

-682 DKITTPPNIPNMDQ
+682 DKITTPPNIDQ

-706 PVPPINT
+706 PVPPMNT

-762 DPSTETKDNK
+762 NPSTETKDNK

-806 EKGID
+806 EKGIN

-899 VQGQGS
+899 VQGQG
-905 EKNIVEKG
+905 N
-913 GVDQISKIKDQ
+913 
-924 TNNPSTVT
+924 
-932 DEKTIG
+932 
-938 NSDQHVPTNTEST
+938 
-951 PVSEEQIQ
+951 
-959 GQGSKKNIVEKGG
+959 KKNIVEKGG

-990 NEKTIETPAP
+990 SEKTIENSTP
-1000 SSPTTGSTTVSEEQV
+1000 SSPTTESTTVSEEQV
-1015 QGHGGSKNVI
+1015 QGQGTRKNIIEKGGVDQISKIKDQTNNPSTITSEKTIENSTPSSPTTRSTTVSEEQVQGQGTRKNII
-1025 EKTEPQSVTITK
+1025 EKTEPQSVIITK
-1037 DKSGRPTITTTTTS
+1037 DKSGRPTITTTS

-1114 TLVSNN
+1114 TLISNN

-1134 YVKHYTQNVK
+1134 FVKHYTQNVK

-1169 KSTNSNNIAPKPPRK
+1169 KSTGSNNIAPKPPRK

>member
-36 DLINAAN
+36 DLTNAAN

-70 KGVYNMA
+70 KGVYSMA

-485 KEAHS
+485 TKAHK

-495 ADSLHEGYNASHAKS
+495 GDSFHEGYNASHAKS
-510 QLKKDFLNGGGSR
+510 QLKKDFLAGGGSR

-655 TGMTPPNI
+655 TGVTPPNI
-663 PPTPNRS
+663 PPTPNSS

-682 DKITTPPNIPNMDQ
+682 DKITTPPNIDQ

-706 PVPPINT
+706 PVPPMNT

-762 DPSTETKDNK
+762 NPSTETKDNK

-806 EKGID
+806 EKGIN

-899 VQGQGS
+899 VQGQG
-905 EKNIVEKG
+905 N
-913 GVDQISKIKDQ
+913 
-924 TNNPSTVT
+924 
-932 DEKTIG
+932 
-938 NSDQHVPTNTEST
+938 
-951 PVSEEQIQ
+951 
-959 GQGSKKNIVEKGG
+959 KKNIVEKGG

-990 NEKTIETPAP
+990 SEKTIENSTP
-1000 SSPTTGSTTVSEEQV
+1000 SSPTTESTTVSEEQV
-1015 QGHGGSKNVI
+1015 QGQGTRKNII
-1025 EKTEPQSVTITK
+1025 EKTEPQSVIITK
-1037 DKSGRPTITTTTTS
+1037 DKSGRPTITTTS

-1114 TLVSNN
+1114 TLISNN

-1134 YVKHYTQNVK
+1134 FVKHYTQNVK

-1169 KSTNSNNIAPKPPRK
+1169 KSTGSNNIAPKPPRK

>member
-1 MGTKLLILAQ
+1 MYGKEKYMGTKLLILAQ

-70 KGVYNMA
+70 KGVYSMA

-173 GNTSSIPFEIIKG
+173 GNSSSIPFEIIKG

-285 KPAAVKIGKSSVPF
+285 KPTAVKIGKSSVPF

-407 MIAATAMLWTGSS
+407 MLAATAMLWTGSS

-551 LTDNEYNAL
+551 LTDNEYNML

-573 ALEHANTAQ
+573 ALNHADTAQ

-588 SIEGAK
+588 SIDAAK

-637 MEQAKSKIDV
+637 MDQAKSKIDV

-670 ETDENTKVDESK
+670 EADENTKVDESK
-682 DKITTPPNIPNMDQ
+682 DKITTPPNIDQ

-723 ENVQGQGNKKK
+723 ENVQGQSNKKK
-734 ILEKSTPDEITKS
+734 ILEKSTPDEVTKS
-747 KEKAKESIVTNHEPD
+747 KEKAKESIVTNNKPD
-762 DPSTETKDNK
+762 DPSKETKDNK

-792 ITEKGGTNQITKAK
+792 VTEKGGTNQITKAK
-806 EKGID
+806 EKGIN

-859 ISKIKDQTNNPSTIT
+859 ISKIKDQTNNPST
-874 NEKTV
+874 
-879 GSSDQHIPTNTES
+879 
-892 TTVNEEQ
+892 
-899 VQGQGS
+899 
-905 EKNIVEKG
+905 
-913 GVDQISKIKDQ
+913 
-924 TNNPSTVT
+924 VT
-932 DEKTIG
+932 DEKTIE
-938 NSDQHVPTNTEST
+938 NST
-951 PVSEEQIQ
+951 PSSPTTEANTVSEEQIQ
-959 GQGSKKNIVEKGG
+959 G
-972 VDQIS
+972 
-977 KIKDQTNNPSTIT
+977 
-990 NEKTIETPAP
+990 
-1000 SSPTTGSTTVSEEQV
+1000 
-1015 QGHGGSKNVI
+1015 HGGSKNLI
-1025 EKTEPQSVTITK
+1025 EKTGPQSVTITK

-1134 YVKHYTQNVK
+1134 FVKHYTQNVK

-1169 KSTNSNNIAPKPPRK
+1169 KSTGSNNIAPKPPRK

>member
-1 MGTKLLILAQ
+1 MYGKEKYMGTKLLILAQ

-151 LQPLTNWVVDQSTNI
+151 LQPLNNWVVDQSTNI

-510 QLKKDFLNGGGSR
+510 QLKKDFLSNGSR

-551 LTDNEYNAL
+551 LLDNEYNAL

-696 TTDSKDDDKP
+696 
-706 PVPPINT
+706 
-713 EAKEMPKVSE
+713 
-723 ENVQGQGNKKK
+723 KKK

-778 VSEEQIQGQDNRKH
+778 VSEEQIQG
-792 ITEKGGTNQITKAK
+792 
-806 EKGID
+806 
-811 QKINSQDDEK
+811 
-821 KDDIPTNTVASETT
+821 
-835 KLSEEQVQGQ
+835 
-845 GTRKNIIEKGGVDQ
+845 
-859 ISKIKDQTNNPSTIT
+859 
-874 NEKTV
+874 
-879 GSSDQHIPTNTES
+879 
-892 TTVNEEQ
+892 
-899 VQGQGS
+899 
-905 EKNIVEKG
+905 
-913 GVDQISKIKDQ
+913 
-924 TNNPSTVT
+924 
-932 DEKTIG
+932 
-938 NSDQHVPTNTEST
+938 
-951 PVSEEQIQ
+951 
-959 GQGSKKNIVEKGG
+959 
-972 VDQIS
+972 
-977 KIKDQTNNPSTIT
+977 
-990 NEKTIETPAP
+990 
-1000 SSPTTGSTTVSEEQV
+1000 
-1015 QGHGGSKNVI
+1015 HGGSKNVI
-1025 EKTEPQSVTITK
+1025 EKTAPQSVTITK

>member
-1 MGTKLLILAQ
+1 MYGKEKYMGTKLLILAQ

-151 LQPLTNWVVDQSTNI
+151 LQPLNNWVVDQSTNI

-387 RIVVNFM
+387 RIVVNFI

-510 QLKKDFLNGGGSR
+510 QLKKDFLNSGSR

-551 LTDNEYNAL
+551 LLDNEYNAL

-696 TTDSKDDDKP
+696 
-706 PVPPINT
+706 
-713 EAKEMPKVSE
+713 
-723 ENVQGQGNKKK
+723 KKK

-859 ISKIKDQTNNPSTIT
+859 ISKIKDQTNNPSTET
-874 NEKTV
+874 KDNK
-879 GSSDQHIPTNTES
+879 
-892 TTVNEEQ
+892 VNELP
-899 VQGQGS
+899 
-905 EKNIVEKG
+905 K
-913 GVDQISKIKDQ
+913 
-924 TNNPSTVT
+924 
-932 DEKTIG
+932 
-938 NSDQHVPTNTEST
+938 
-951 PVSEEQIQ
+951 VSEEQI
-959 GQGSKKNIVEKGG
+959 
-972 VDQIS
+972 
-977 KIKDQTNNPSTIT
+977 
-990 NEKTIETPAP
+990 
-1000 SSPTTGSTTVSEEQV
+1000 

-1025 EKTEPQSVTITK
+1025 EKTAPQSVTITK

-1099 TTVSETPTKFAAPDP
+1099 TTVSETPTKFAAPNP

>member
-1 MGTKLLILAQ
+1 MGIKLLVLAQ

-70 KGVYNMA
+70 KGVYSMA

-97 GLNKWIQGYVLG
+97 GLNKWIQGYILG

-173 GNTSSIPFEIIKG
+173 GNSSSIPFEIIKG

-407 MIAATAMLWTGSS
+407 MLAATAMLWTGSS

-573 ALEHANTAQ
+573 ALKHADTAQ
-582 KSGLKS
+582 KSGLRS
-588 SIEGAK
+588 SLDNAD

-601 PVRNNSQEVAEAR
+601 PVRNNSEEVAKAR

-637 MEQAKSKIDV
+637 MAQAKSKIDV

-670 ETDENTKVDESK
+670 EADENTKVDESK
-682 DKITTPPNIPNMDQ
+682 DKITTPPNIDQ

-723 ENVQGQGNKKK
+723 ENVQGQSNKKK
-734 ILEKSTPDEITKS
+734 ILEKSTPDEVTKS
-747 KEKAKESIVTNHEPD
+747 KEKAKESIVTNNEPD
-762 DPSTETKDNK
+762 DPSKETKDNK

-806 EKGID
+806 EKGIN

-845 GTRKNIIEKGGVDQ
+845 DTRKNIIEKGGVDQ

-874 NEKTV
+874 NEKT
-879 GSSDQHIPTNTES
+879 IEN
-892 TTVNEEQ
+892 
-899 VQGQGS
+899 
-905 EKNIVEKG
+905 
-913 GVDQISKIKDQ
+913 
-924 TNNPSTVT
+924 
-932 DEKTIG
+932 
-938 NSDQHVPTNTEST
+938 ST
-951 PVSEEQIQ
+951 PSSPTTEANTVSEEQI
-959 GQGSKKNIVEKGG
+959 
-972 VDQIS
+972 
-977 KIKDQTNNPSTIT
+977 
-990 NEKTIETPAP
+990 
-1000 SSPTTGSTTVSEEQV
+1000 

-1025 EKTEPQSVTITK
+1025 EKTDPQSVTITK

-1134 YVKHYTQNVK
+1134 FVKHYTQNVK

-1169 KSTNSNNIAPKPPRK
+1169 KSTGSNNIAPKPPRK

>member
-70 KGVYNMA
+70 KGVYSMA

-173 GNTSSIPFEIIKG
+173 GNSSSIPFEIIKG

-407 MIAATAMLWTGSS
+407 MLAATAMLWTGSS

-443 NQTAGLFKKGAGL
+443 NQTAGLFNKGAGL

-551 LTDNEYNAL
+551 LTDNEYNML

-573 ALEHANTAQ
+573 ALNHADTAQ

-588 SIEGAK
+588 SIDAAK

-637 MEQAKSKIDV
+637 MDQAKSKIDV

-670 ETDENTKVDESK
+670 EPNRSEADENTKVDESK
-682 DKITTPPNIPNMDQ
+682 DKITTPPNIDQ

-723 ENVQGQGNKKK
+723 ENVQGQSNKKK
-734 ILEKSTPDEITKS
+734 ILEKSTPDEVTKS
-747 KEKAKESIVTNHEPD
+747 KEKAKESIVTNNEPD
-762 DPSTETKDNK
+762 DPSKETKDNK

-792 ITEKGGTNQITKAK
+792 VTEKGGTNQITKAK
-806 EKGID
+806 EKGIN

-859 ISKIKDQTNNPSTIT
+859 ISKIKDQTNNPSTVT
-874 NEKTV
+874 NEKT
-879 GSSDQHIPTNTES
+879 IEN
-892 TTVNEEQ
+892 
-899 VQGQGS
+899 
-905 EKNIVEKG
+905 
-913 GVDQISKIKDQ
+913 
-924 TNNPSTVT
+924 
-932 DEKTIG
+932 
-938 NSDQHVPTNTEST
+938 ST
-951 PVSEEQIQ
+951 PSSPTTEANTVSEEQIQ
-959 GQGSKKNIVEKGG
+959 G
-972 VDQIS
+972 
-977 KIKDQTNNPSTIT
+977 
-990 NEKTIETPAP
+990 
-1000 SSPTTGSTTVSEEQV
+1000 
-1015 QGHGGSKNVI
+1015 HGGSKNLI
-1025 EKTEPQSVTITK
+1025 EKTGPQSVTITK
-1037 DKSGRPTITTTTTS
+1037 DTSGRPTITTTTTS

-1134 YVKHYTQNVK
+1134 FVKHYTQNVK

-1169 KSTNSNNIAPKPPRK
+1169 KSTGSNNIAPKPPRK

>member
-1 MGTKLLILAQ
+1 MYGKEKYMGTKLLILAQ

-246 PDTVDAMEKTAEK
+246 PDTVDSMEKTAEK

-322 ALSVAFLFITYVIIK
+322 ALSIAFLFITYVIIK

-470 AVDLGGAGKTGVAAA
+470 AVDLGGTGKAGIAAA

-541 MADRMKQNNG
+541 MADHMKQNNG
-551 LTDNEYNAL
+551 LTDNEYNML
-560 RKPTSDKNRYEDF
+560 RKPTSDTNRYEDF
-573 ALEHANTAQ
+573 ALKHANTAQ

-637 MEQAKSKIDV
+637 MDQAKSKIDV

-670 ETDENTKVDESK
+670 ETDENAKVDESK
-682 DKITTPPNIPNMDQ
+682 DKINTPPNIDQ
-696 TTDSKDDDKP
+696 TTDPKDDDKP
-706 PVPPINT
+706 PINT
-713 EAKEMPKVSE
+713 ETKEMPKVSE
-723 ENVQGQGNKKK
+723 ENIEGQGNNKK
-734 ILEKSTPDEITKS
+734 ILEKSTPGEITKS
-747 KEKAKESIVTNHEPD
+747 KEKAKESIITNNEPD
-762 DPSTETKDNK
+762 DPSKETKDNK

-778 VSEEQIQGQDNRKH
+778 VSEEQIKGQDNRKH
-792 ITEKGGTNQITKAK
+792 ITEKDGTNQITKAK
-806 EKGID
+806 ENGIN

-835 KLSEEQVQGQ
+835 KLSEERVQGQ

-859 ISKIKDQTNNPSTIT
+859 ISKIKDQTNNPSTVT
-874 NEKTV
+874 
-879 GSSDQHIPTNTES
+879 
-892 TTVNEEQ
+892 
-899 VQGQGS
+899 S
-905 EKNIVEKG
+905 EKSIEN
-913 GVDQISKIKDQ
+913 
-924 TNNPSTVT
+924 ST
-932 DEKTIG
+932 
-938 NSDQHVPTNTEST
+938 
-951 PVSEEQIQ
+951 
-959 GQGSKKNIVEKGG
+959 
-972 VDQIS
+972 
-977 KIKDQTNNPSTIT
+977 
-990 NEKTIETPAP
+990 P
-1000 SSPTTGSTTVSEEQV
+1000 SSPTTGSPTVSEEQI
-1015 QGHGGSKNVI
+1015 QEHGGSKNVI
-1025 EKTEPQSVTITK
+1025 EKTGPQSVTITK
-1037 DKSGRPTITTTTTS
+1037 DKSGRPTITTTS
-1051 QTSAVTNPEVIQ
+1051 QTSTVTNPEVIQ

-1099 TTVSETPTKFAAPDP
+1099 TTISETPTKFVAPDP
-1114 TLVSNN
+1114 TFVSNN

-1144 QDVTTEINREQI
+1144 QDITTEINREQL

-1169 KSTNSNNIAPKPPRK
+1169 KSTNSNNIASKPLRK

>member
-1 MGTKLLILAQ
+1 MYGKEKYMGTKLLILAQ

-70 KGVYNMA
+70 KGVYSMA

-173 GNTSSIPFEIIKG
+173 GNSSSIPFEIIKG

-407 MIAATAMLWTGSS
+407 MLAATAMLWTGSS

-436 AMGAIAA
+436 SMGAIAA

-551 LTDNEYNAL
+551 LTDNEYNML

-573 ALEHANTAQ
+573 ALNHADTAQ

-588 SIEGAK
+588 SIDAAK

-637 MEQAKSKIDV
+637 MDQAKSKIDV

-670 ETDENTKVDESK
+670 EADENTKVDESK
-682 DKITTPPNIPNMDQ
+682 DKITTPPNIDQ

-723 ENVQGQGNKKK
+723 ENVQGQSNKKK
-734 ILEKSTPDEITKS
+734 ILEKSTPDEVTKS
-747 KEKAKESIVTNHEPD
+747 KEKAKESIVTNNKPD
-762 DPSTETKDNK
+762 DPSKETKDNK

-792 ITEKGGTNQITKAK
+792 VTEKGGTNQITKAK
-806 EKGID
+806 EKGIN

-859 ISKIKDQTNNPSTIT
+859 ISKIKDQTNNPST
-874 NEKTV
+874 
-879 GSSDQHIPTNTES
+879 
-892 TTVNEEQ
+892 
-899 VQGQGS
+899 
-905 EKNIVEKG
+905 
-913 GVDQISKIKDQ
+913 
-924 TNNPSTVT
+924 VT
-932 DEKTIG
+932 DEKTIE
-938 NSDQHVPTNTEST
+938 NST
-951 PVSEEQIQ
+951 PSSPTTEANTVSEEQIQ
-959 GQGSKKNIVEKGG
+959 G
-972 VDQIS
+972 
-977 KIKDQTNNPSTIT
+977 
-990 NEKTIETPAP
+990 
-1000 SSPTTGSTTVSEEQV
+1000 
-1015 QGHGGSKNVI
+1015 HGGSKNLI
-1025 EKTEPQSVTITK
+1025 EKTGPQSVTITK

-1090 ISSQPSSTN
+1090 ISSKPSSTN

-1134 YVKHYTQNVK
+1134 FVKHYTQNVK

-1169 KSTNSNNIAPKPPRK
+1169 KSTGSNNIAPKPPRK

>member
-1 MGTKLLILAQ
+1 MYGKEKYMGTKLLILAQ

-36 DLINAAN
+36 DLTNAAN

-70 KGVYNMA
+70 KGVYSMA

-485 KEAHS
+485 TKAHK

-495 ADSLHEGYNASHAKS
+495 GDSFHEGYNASHAKS
-510 QLKKDFLNGGGSR
+510 QLKKDFLAGGGSR

-560 RKPTSDKNRYEDF
+560 RKPTGDKNRYEDF

-588 SIEGAK
+588 SIEDAK

-655 TGMTPPNI
+655 TGVTPPNI
-663 PPTPNRS
+663 PPTPSSS

-682 DKITTPPNIPNMDQ
+682 DKITTPPNIDQ

-706 PVPPINT
+706 PVPPMNT

-762 DPSTETKDNK
+762 NPSTETKDNK

-806 EKGID
+806 EKGIN

-899 VQGQGS
+899 VQGQG
-905 EKNIVEKG
+905 N
-913 GVDQISKIKDQ
+913 
-924 TNNPSTVT
+924 
-932 DEKTIG
+932 
-938 NSDQHVPTNTEST
+938 
-951 PVSEEQIQ
+951 
-959 GQGSKKNIVEKGG
+959 KKNIVEKGG

-990 NEKTIETPAP
+990 SEKTIENSTP
-1000 SSPTTGSTTVSEEQV
+1000 SSPTTESTTVSEEQV
-1015 QGHGGSKNVI
+1015 QGQGTRKNII
-1025 EKTEPQSVTITK
+1025 EKTEPQSVIITK
-1037 DKSGRPTITTTTTS
+1037 DKSGRPTITTTS

-1114 TLVSNN
+1114 TLISNN

-1134 YVKHYTQNVK
+1134 FVKHYTQNVK

-1169 KSTNSNNIAPKPPRK
+1169 KSTGSNNIAPKPPRK